1 MRSDADFVSVNHF
14 VRGLFSHDKIRPLKL
29 RHFNPTQSWIEDRI
43 AKGLVEA
50 LMLRRAGVTIYMAQ
64 KSDTF
69 GKDSEASV
77 ALGQGKPVIVYVP
90 KLAFGESAAAID
102 TEKLFQKSRA
112 ELIGMLDSN
121 DRQDIDEGVDEQALV
136 SRI

>member
-1 MRSDADFVSVNHF
+1 S
-14 VRGLFSHDKIRPLKL
+14 KPLKL
-29 RHFNPTQSWIEDRI
+29 RYFNPTQSWIEDRI

-50 LMLRRAGVTIYMAQ
+50 LMLKRASITIYMAQ

-90 KLAFGESAAAID
+90 RLSFPDGIVD
-102 TEKLFQKSRA
+102 TEQLFLKSRSD
-112 ELIGMLDSN
+112 LLSMLSTEERN
-121 DRQDIDEGVDEQALV
+121 EIDEDTDEQ
-136 SRI
+136 